1 MICATRQLARIR
13 SRYGTKAGV
22 VASSNVL
29 KILYAPRARLSRNQ
43 SRWQMSGSSRRLLQA
58 LWSSVAGRETG
69 GTTIGRGRN
78 AGGAQVRRR
87 ACATACTKPSPRRVP
102 LSRVWIPALPFI
114 PLFKEAA
121 AEMVCEYAAVE
132 ASVLLRL
139 IKITGSGTPRR
150 TRAVTHT

>member
-1 MICATRQLARIR
+1 MQLVHWRIK

-43 SRWQMSGSSRRLLQA
+43 SRWQMSGSSRHLLQA
-58 LWSSVAGRETG
+58 PWPSGAGREPG
-69 GTTIGRGRN
+69 RRTIGRGRN
-78 AGGAQVRRR
+78 SGGAQVRRR

-102 LSRVWIPALPFI
+102 LSRVWIPALHLPFI
-114 PLFKEAA
+114 PLFEEAA

-132 ASVLLRL
+132 AFVLSRS